1 MERGNYSIFYPLH
14 CIKILVYSI
23 TEDLYY
29 TLDTG
34 LTAEVKTTH
43 FQVNS
48 TGVHGMLGVLVVDD
62 DADMRLLIRR
72 LVTMLGCQS
81 FEARNGIEAET
92 IAANTTPDAIL
103 LDIMMPVQ
111 DGYETCAKLRAQ
123 GYTGTVIMVSALQE
137 QTQIERAR
145 EVGANAYIQKPITRE
160 VLRMHLDRLKSQQT
174 A

>member
-1 MERGNYSIFYPLH
+1 
-14 CIKILVYSI
+14 
-23 TEDLYY
+23 
-29 TLDTG
+29 
-34 LTAEVKTTH
+34 
-43 FQVNS
+43 
-48 TGVHGMLGVLVVDD
+48 MLGVLVVDD
-62 DADMRLLIRR
+62 DSDMRLLIRR

-92 IAANTTPDAIL
+92 MVVETNPDAVL

-111 DGYETCAKLRAQ
+111 DGYETCAKLRAK
-123 GYTGTVIMVSALQE
+123 GYTGTIIMVSALQE

-160 VLRMHLDRLKSQQT
+160 VLRMHLDHLKSQQT